1 MMNTIIDPTI
11 INKIQDALKQIR
23 PCLEADGGDVELV
36 DVTKDYVAR
45 VKLLG
50 ACSSCSM
57 STMTM
62 KAGIEDAIK
71 RASSEIKSV
80 VAV

>member
-1 MMNTIIDPTI
+1 MSTAIIDPAI
-11 INKIQDALKQIR
+11 INKIEDALNQMR
-23 PCLEADGGDVELV
+23 PYLQADGGDVELV
-36 DVTKDYVAR
+36 EVTEDFVAK

-62 KAGIEDAIK
+62 RAGIEEAIK

-80 VAV
+80 IAV

>member
-1 MMNTIIDPTI
+1 MNNSITDPTI

-23 PCLEADGGDVELV
+23 PYLEADGGDVELV
-36 DVTKDYVAR
+36 EVTKDFVAR

-71 RASSEIKSV
+71 RATPEIKSV
-80 VAV
+80 VAA

>member
-1 MMNTIIDPTI
+1 MNHDTDPLI

-23 PCLEADGGDVELV
+23 PYLEADGGDVELV
-36 DVTKDYVAR
+36 EVTKDLVAR

-71 RASSEIKSV
+71 RAIPEIKAV
-80 VAV
+80 VAA